1 MHLNTITKMAK
12 KEKKQ
17 HLTRDERIAKEYP
30 DGFVIKRYS
39 RLVQVVVFLTMLLLS
54 LTLTILILRRWELHN
69 KIVGLLVYLPIM
81 LFGFFLIDKIIAA
94 TGTTV
99 NLKITNEGLE
109 QTKISKS
116 VLVPEKR
123 IVEWENMK
131 FYRRWLGI
139 LTIRTKKGKNYRL
152 ETWPVMSFRCDD
164 LNVFDDFEWE
174 FERWAK
180 QQKIQ
185 FKSIL

>member
-1 MHLNTITKMAK
+1 MHLYTITKMAK
-12 KEKKQ
+12 KKKKQ

-30 DGFVIKRYS
+30 DGFVVKRYS

-99 NLKITNEGLE
+99 NLKI
-109 QTKISKS
+109 
-116 VLVPEKR
+116 
-123 IVEWENMK
+123 
-131 FYRRWLGI
+131 
-139 LTIRTKKGKNYRL
+139 
-152 ETWPVMSFRCDD
+152 
-164 LNVFDDFEWE
+164 
-174 FERWAK
+174 
-180 QQKIQ
+180 
-185 FKSIL
+185 

>member
-1 MHLNTITKMAK
+1 MAK
-12 KEKKQ
+12 KKKKQ
-17 HLTRDERIAKEYP
+17 HLTRAERIAQEYP
-30 DGFVIKRYS
+30 DGFVVKRYS
-39 RLVQVVVFLTMLLLS
+39 RLVQAVVLLGSLVLS
-54 LTLTILILRRWELHN
+54 FIPPVLILKRWELHI
-69 KIVGLLVYLPIM
+69 IVALLVFATFMFL
-81 LFGFFLIDKIIAA
+81 GFLLAKKITMA

-99 NLKITNEGLE
+99 NLKITKIGLE

>member
-1 MHLNTITKMAK
+1 
-12 KEKKQ
+12 
-17 HLTRDERIAKEYP
+17 
-30 DGFVIKRYS
+30 
-39 RLVQVVVFLTMLLLS
+39 
-54 LTLTILILRRWELHN
+54 
-69 KIVGLLVYLPIM
+69 M

-99 NLKITNEGLE
+99 NLKITTEGLE